1 MTKEIQNFITYMC
14 EVKQISKNT
23 ELSYERDLRK
33 MSVFLQEQ
41 GVASVSDVTS
51 TNLNAYI
58 LYLEKEG
65 RKPSTI
71 SRSIASM
78 KAFFGYLQKKNYV
91 NQNPAEGLK
100 APKIEKKMPAILT
113 TEETVKLLEQLS
125 GSSPKELRDK
135 AMLELLYATGIRVSE
150 LIALK
155 LSDINISMEYLTC
168 RDADHSIWR
177 NRKRGN

>member
-113 TEETVKLLEQLS
+113 T
-125 GSSPKELRDK
+125 
-135 AMLELLYATGIRVSE
+135 
-150 LIALK
+150 
-155 LSDINISMEYLTC
+155 
-168 RDADHSIWR
+168 
-177 NRKRGN
+177 KRP

>member
-78 KAFFGYLQKKNYV
+78 KVFFWLLTKKDYV

-100 APKIEKKMPAILT
+100 APKIEEKNACDPDNGRDREIIRAAFRKFSKGA
-113 TEETVKLLEQLS
+113 S
-125 GSSPKELRDK
+125 G
-135 AMLELLYATGIRVSE
+135 
-150 LIALK
+150 
-155 LSDINISMEYLTC
+155 
-168 RDADHSIWR
+168 
-177 NRKRGN
+177 

>member
-58 LYLEKEG
+58 LYLEKAVHHFKKYRIDEG
-65 RKPSTI
+65 
-71 SRSIASM
+71 
-78 KAFFGYLQKKNYV
+78 FFWL
-91 NQNPAEGLK
+91 
-100 APKIEKKMPAILT
+100 LT
-113 TEETVKLLEQLS
+113 K
-125 GSSPKELRDK
+125 KELCKSKSGR
-135 AMLELLYATGIRVSE
+135 RV
-150 LIALK
+150 K
-155 LSDINISMEYLTC
+155 GTKD
-168 RDADHSIWR
+168 
-177 NRKRGN
+177 

>member
-58 LYLEKEG
+58 FWL
-65 RKPSTI
+65 
-71 SRSIASM
+71 
-78 KAFFGYLQKKNYV
+78 
-91 NQNPAEGLK
+91 
-100 APKIEKKMPAILT
+100 LT
-113 TEETVKLLEQLS
+113 K
-125 GSSPKELRDK
+125 KELCKSKSGR
-135 AMLELLYATGIRVSE
+135 RV
-150 LIALK
+150 K
-155 LSDINISMEYLTC
+155 GTKD
-168 RDADHSIWR
+168 
-177 NRKRGN
+177 

>member
-78 KAFFGYLQKKNYV
+78 KGFFWL
-91 NQNPAEGLK
+91 
-100 APKIEKKMPAILT
+100 LT
-113 TEETVKLLEQLS
+113 K
-125 GSSPKELRDK
+125 KELCKSKSGR
-135 AMLELLYATGIRVSE
+135 RV
-150 LIALK
+150 K
-155 LSDINISMEYLTC
+155 GTKD
-168 RDADHSIWR
+168 
-177 NRKRGN
+177 